1 MRALRPPTATTVA
14 RRAVAP
20 PRQSLARRVAA
31 APDAGGD
38 SSVVSVAVVPDDK
51 AVEAAGVD
59 VSSDARPSVVP
70 LPPPQPV
77 AVATA
82 PVPLLPA
89 DGGAAL
95 STALTDLAI
104 PPGLAAS
111 AVATASL
118 DGGEEAVA
126 ESSPPPPSFPTP
138 AVRGMLAVS
147 LSAFLFGSNMT
158 ATKLVLAGGDGP
170 SPAALCAARFAIAA
184 LCCAP
189 ALPTAARS
197 PALRARSLELG
208 LYLSAG
214 YITQAAGLAHTTAS
228 RGAFS
233 AAFTVI
239 AVPLCAALSGA
250 SRVGRATWAAA
261 AVAVAGVAL
270 LTNDG
275 GAPPNVGDAAC
286 ILSACL
292 FGWHKCRAEA
302 AADATPAHGTSAL
315 VAGQLAVLAAASALA
330 ATPDI
335 AASLHAGGLAGA
347 FADAASLPWPL
358 LAYMG
363 VFTTFLCL
371 KLEAGAL
378 SSISAS
384 TAALLYASE
393 PVFGSGIASV
403 VLGDAWTPRGV
414 AGAVLV
420 VAASLAGARAAAG
433 GKHKLE

>member
-1 MRALRPPTATTVA
+1 M
-14 RRAVAP
+14 
-20 PRQSLARRVAA
+20 
-31 APDAGGD
+31 
-38 SSVVSVAVVPDDK
+38 
-51 AVEAAGVD
+51 
-59 VSSDARPSVVP
+59 
-70 LPPPQPV
+70 

-82 PVPLLPA
+82 PVPLIS
-89 DGGAAL
+89 DGGGAAL
-95 STALTDLAI
+95 GTALTDLAI

-126 ESSPPPPSFPTP
+126 ESSSPSFLTP

-189 ALPTAARS
+189 ALPTAVRA

-228 RGAFS
+228 RSAFS

-239 AVPLCAALSGA
+239 VVPLFAALSGS
-250 SRVGRATWAAA
+250 SRGARSTWAAA

-292 FGWHKCRAEA
+292 FGWHKYRAEA
-302 AADATPAHGTSAL
+302 AADATPAHETSAL
-315 VAGQLAVLAAASALA
+315 VAGQLAVLATASALA

-347 FADAASLPWPL
+347 FADADTLPWPL

-384 TAALLYASE
+384 TAALLYAAE
-393 PVFGSGIASV
+393 PVYGACIASFA
-403 VLGDAWTPRGV
+403 LGDTWTARGV

-420 VAASLAGARAAAG
+420 VAASLAGTRAAAG